1 MNIPQNTVELSL
13 IGIFVQVWT
22 EYERYT
28 ITIILSEI
36 GGIVGLF
43 MGLSIYTTVK
53 FSLDFFKNCKKRMSA
68 FVI

>member
-68 FVI
+68 FAI